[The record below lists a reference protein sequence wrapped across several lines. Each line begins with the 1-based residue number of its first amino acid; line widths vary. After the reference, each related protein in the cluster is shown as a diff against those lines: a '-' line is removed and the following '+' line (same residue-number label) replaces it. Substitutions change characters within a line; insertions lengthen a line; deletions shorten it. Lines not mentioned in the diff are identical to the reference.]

1 MKEETYIKLTTEC
14 VKQNNI
20 LGTSI
25 SDYSDYPKELI
36 DFNSII
42 ASKIENYK
50 NYKITIIIE
59 TSND

>member
-1 MKEETYIKLTTEC
+1 MKEETYIKLKTQC

-25 SDYSDYPKELI
+25 SDYSDYPNELI

-42 ASKIENYK
+42 ASKIEDYQ